1 MAIVDSLSDSA
12 DSILSNFNTYA
23 ASHED
28 GIIALLLF
36 VGVVVSFSGRVLLT
50 PTVFLLGFIPSS
62 TTITALALAY
72 IQDKKPANPRIIGA
86 LAMLCAVAVGVLVGV
101 IMLRLLFRI
110 ATFLLCAGFGAV
122 IVLIVHLF
130 LLEPSVG
137 PNALIILY
145 SIVILAAL
153 LAGLFSVSYPD
164 TAIIL
169 GTSFDGAALAVFSL
183 ARFLGHR
190 PKLLIQV
197 PQGAQIPALW
207 AIGYASATLLLGI
220 FGAMTQ
226 RQVAVAD
233 AIIAAAAEKR
243 DSTREHNES
252 ELPES
257 LPTTEQQHLIPFHA
271 EPPHTPPYER
281 EPIHSPIGNSTYGAV
296 DQDDSQYSVVHNI
309 GAEPLPVSLDIIK
322 NAKDAK
328 GAQLPL

>member
-12 DSILSNFNTYA
+12 DSILSNFNDYA
-23 ASHED
+23 HSHED

-36 VGVVVSFSGRVLLT
+36 VGVVVAFSGRVLLT

-62 TTITALALAY
+62 TTITAFALAF
-72 IQDKKPANPRIIGA
+72 IQDRKPANPRLIGA
-86 LAMLCAVAVGVLVGV
+86 IAMLLSVAVGVLVGF

-122 IVLIVHLF
+122 VVLIMHLF

-137 PNALIILY
+137 PNALILLY
-145 SIVILAAL
+145 AIVILAAL
-153 LAGLFSVSYPD
+153 LAGLLSVSYPQ

-169 GTSFDGAALAVFSL
+169 GTAFDGAALAVFSL
-183 ARFLGHR
+183 ARFLGHQ
-190 PKLLIQV
+190 PKLLTQV
-197 PQGAQIPALW
+197 PNGAQIPAVW

-226 RQVAVAD
+226 RQIALAD

-243 DSTREHNES
+243 NAALQNNES
-252 ELPES
+252 EAPES
-257 LPTTEQQHLIPFHA
+257 LPTVEQQHLLSFQA
-271 EPPHTPPYER
+271 EPPRTPPYER

-296 DQDDSQYSVVHNI
+296 DQDDSQYSVIHNI
-309 GAEPLPVSLDIIK
+309 GAQPLPVSLDIIK
-322 NAKDAK
+322 NAKDSK
-328 GAQLPL
+328 SGQLPL